1 MVIRKIYP
9 NTYRSSCVEDEW
21 SDYMTFASMITSKIL
36 KHLEEKEQINLQI
49 IEISK
54 RAEDTLH
61 ELLDKER
68 KDDENV

>member
-9 NTYRSSCVEDEW
+9 NTYRSSCEW